1 MVENNERGN
10 YLWNNF
16 RCNTLEQRK
25 KFRVN
30 LVHFRNIFGA
40 ISLSGRSWSGGGR
53 MVGERKVLFLSV
65 VQRECR
71 GCVLKLV

>member
-30 LVHFRNIFGA
+30 LGA